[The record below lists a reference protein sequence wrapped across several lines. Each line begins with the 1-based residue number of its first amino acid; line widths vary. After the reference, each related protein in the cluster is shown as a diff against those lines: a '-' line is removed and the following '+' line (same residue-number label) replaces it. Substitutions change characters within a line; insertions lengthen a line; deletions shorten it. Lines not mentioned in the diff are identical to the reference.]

1 MRYKIKCIFIVGGRE
16 RERVQTRVSKFFW
29 VTHSHF
35 QGYYYYLFIYLI
47 SLLRFRVAINS
58 HAKAAQAL
66 LCPQHSQPSQASL
79 LQPFPP
85 VSVGDVCF
93 LQIIVHSFRHL
104 PPTAPSIHL
113 YILREWFFL
122 WLLLLLLL
130 SLFLLLLPPNDNMA
144 RYNNCFR
151 GNPLQCVNEG
161 EVEYVV
167 WWVSKELWCCYWGP
181 SCSVRAELIISSDYD
196 AWVCMFC
203 LWLLRPPSLS

>member
-1 MRYKIKCIFIVGGRE
+1 MYIYRWGERA

-79 LQPFPP
+79 AQPFPP

-104 PPTAPSIHL
+104 PQLPLP
-113 YILREWFFL
+113 YICTFCANGSFF
-122 WLLLLLLL
+122 
-130 SLFLLLLPPNDNMA
+130 DCCCCC
-144 RYNNCFR
+144 CFR
-151 GNPLQCVNEG
+151 CF
-161 EVEYVV
+161 YF
-167 WWVSKELWCCYWGP
+167 CCAP
-181 SCSVRAELIISSDYD
+181 
-196 AWVCMFC
+196 
-203 LWLLRPPSLS
+203 